1 MFRAKRSE
9 FDWVSERAGGDGGGG
24 GGGGN
29 GGRGGG
35 GGGRYDDGGAD
46 DDDDDDGGDDDK
58 DKCVIRL
65 RGLPYESSKDD
76 ITKFFAGEDKQI
88 KNKTG
93 Q

>member
-9 FDWVSERAGGDGGGG
+9 FDWVSERAGGDG
-24 GGGGN
+24 
-29 GGRGGG
+29 GGG